1 MWFGWPK
8 NALKGV
14 PMQWLRSVILIFLVY
29 LLMAVMGII
38 GAPVVLWSRAW
49 TRDWMKLYARGVF
62 VLARWLCGLRVE
74 WRGVTPTGAV
84 VVAAKHQ
91 SLLDVLMLFV
101 ALPEPHFVM
110 KRSLI
115 WAPVLGLYALRAG
128 CIWITREKR
137 GEGKTMLR
145 RLQNRHRGSGQIAIY
160 PQGTRVPP
168 GTVKPYRRGAV
179 LVYEKFA
186 LPMVLAAT
194 NVGWFWPKRSV
205 LRRPGTAVLEFLETL
220 PPDLPQPQVMH
231 RMETAIE
238 AASDRLGAEA
248 AKQLGEDGAG

>member
-1 MWFGWPK
+1 
-8 NALKGV
+8 
-14 PMQWLRSVILIFLVY
+14 MQWLRSVVLIFLVY
-29 LLMAVMGII
+29 LLMAVMGIV

-49 TRDWMKLYARGVF
+49 TRSWMKLYARGVF
-62 VLARWLCGLRVE
+62 KLTRWLCGLRVE
-74 WRGVTPTGAV
+74 IRGPVPDGAV

-91 SLLDVLMLFV
+91 SLLDVFMLFV

-110 KRSLI
+110 KRELL

-145 RLQNRHRGSGQIAIY
+145 RLQGKHQGSGQIAIY

-168 GTVKPYRRGAV
+168 GEVRPYRRGAAM
-179 LVYEKFA
+179 VYESFG

-194 NVGWFWPKRSV
+194 NVGWFWPKRSL
-205 LRRPGTAVLEFLETL
+205 LRRPGTAVIEFLETL
-220 PPDLPQPQVMH
+220 PPGLPRAEVMQ
-231 RMETAIE
+231 RMEAVIE
-238 AASDRLGAEA
+238 AASDRLGEEA
-248 AKQLGEDGAG
+248 AKQLS